1 MFLSEVMCLF
11 DFYID
16 KDSKYVPLG
25 KRNHQVSVRL
35 PKAVYDVICS
45 YHGRNFSDKLVNFV
59 IDYALSK

>member
-1 MFLSEVMCLF
+1 MF